1 MPLLSRPIPSL
12 LNGISQQPPSLR
24 RASQAE
30 LQVNCYSS
38 LAEGLI
44 KRPPMQFVDHLSN
57 TKMGDIHT
65 SIIQDDQ
72 DHWILVLKDN
82 ATPEMYRID
91 DGTKAVVNTPVGVAY
106 LNCTDPVTDFATTS
120 VEDVTYI
127 ANREIVT
134 ALTAAV
140 AGGTYQGEVQDWASL
155 PGTPGANDVYKI
167 VGDDTVFLTGYY
179 VKWDTINN
187 VWKEVP
193 NVGTTTT
200 FNQTT
205 MPHKIT
211 KTGASTFQFN
221 SEAWDIRG
229 AGDLTS
235 LPAPNFL
242 GRAINDVFYYRNRL
256 GVVAGEYV
264 NLSQAGPDYTN
275 WWAQTATDILDN
287 DRIDVRAVDMKES
300 IINFAVP
307 MNRQLVLFTD
317 SAQFVIGTGQGQLLT
332 PKTAAADVAT
342 HYSANS
348 VAEPLQAGR
357 SVFFPSENTLF
368 ATLREYYV
376 AGDNEVSNTADDVT
390 AHCPNYI
397 PAGVIKM
404 VHAENDDTIFA
415 LTTGAQNRIYVYKY
429 FYVEDEKVQAS
440 WSYWEMPEGFII
452 RSLDV
457 VGSTLYMIIDSA
469 HTTGGCDLVKID
481 LNDDDSLIDLGFT
494 CHLDYRIKVA
504 PLSYDA
510 GTDTTTFTMS
520 YYLPLGTEVDIVKSG
535 DFTSS
540 YGALVPGAVPHPTVR
555 NRLQAPGDWM
565 DGGSGNKYYLGMK
578 YTKHYR
584 FSEIFVRE
592 GNNPE
597 SGTPVLDANLTIR
610 TMSLRYS
617 NTGYLKAEVVPR
629 PGASTYEYIFSGKK
643 LGSID
648 LVIGTPNIS
657 TGTFKFPVAAN
668 SSRVTIDITNDSH
681 MPSAVVSAEWAG
693 NYNLKA
699 GRRR

>member
-1 MPLLSRPIPSL
+1 MPLVSRPIPSL

-30 LQVNCYSS
+30 LQVNCYSD
-38 LAEGLI
+38 LAEGLV
-44 KRPPMQFVDHLSN
+44 KRPPLQHVDHLSAS
-57 TKMGDIHT
+57 KMGDIHT
-65 SIIQDDQ
+65 SIVRDDN

-82 ATPEMYRID
+82 VAPEMYRVD
-91 DGTKAVVNTPVGVAY
+91 DGTKATMNTPAGVAY

-120 VEDVTYI
+120 VEDVTYVV
-127 ANREIVT
+127 NREIVT
-134 ALTAAV
+134 AEAGTTAT
-140 AGGTYQGEVQDWASL
+140 GTYIGEVQDWASL
-155 PGTPGANDVYKI
+155 PGAPAPNDVHKI
-167 VGDDTVFLTGYY
+167 VGDDSVFLTGYY
-179 VKWDTINN
+179 VKWNATTS
-187 VWKEVP
+187 VWEECAYP
-193 NVGTTTT
+193 GTTIALSA
-200 FNQTT
+200 TT
-205 MPHKIT
+205 MPHKII

-221 SEAWDIRG
+221 SETWTARA
-229 AGDLTS
+229 AGDTTS
-235 LPAPNFL
+235 LPIPNFV
-242 GRAINDVFYYRNRL
+242 GRAISDVFHYRNRL

-264 NLSQAGPDYTN
+264 NMSQAGPDYTN
-275 WWAQTATDILDN
+275 WYAQTATDILDN
-287 DRIDVRAVDMKES
+287 DRIDVRAVDMQES

-317 SAQFVIGTGQGQLLT
+317 SAQFIIGTNQGQLLT
-332 PKTAAADVAT
+332 PKTAAADIAT
-342 HYSANS
+342 HYSANA
-348 VAEPLQAGR
+348 VAQPLQAGR
-357 SVFFPSENTLF
+357 SVFFTSENTLF
-368 ATLREYYV
+368 STIREYYV
-376 AGDNEVSNTADDVT
+376 AGDNEVSNSADDIT
-390 AHCPNYI
+390 AHCPNYV
-397 PAGVIKM
+397 PSGVIKM
-404 VHAENDDTIFA
+404 AHAENDDTIFV
-415 LTTGAQNRIYVYKY
+415 LTTGSQNRVYVYKY

-440 WSYWEMPEGFII
+440 WSYWEIEEDFII

-457 VGSTLYMIIDSA
+457 VGSTLYMIIDSNHA
-469 HTTGGCDLVKID
+469 TGGCDLVKVD
-481 LNDDDSLIDLGFT
+481 LNDDDSRLDLGFT

-510 GTDTTTFTMS
+510 VADETTFTMS
-520 YYLPLGTEVDIVKSG
+520 YSLKSGTPVNIVKSG

-540 YGALVPGAVPHPTVR
+540 YGALVPNATTHPSIATSLV
-555 NRLQAPGDWM
+555 APGDWM

-597 SGTPVLDANLTIR
+597 SGTPVLDANLTVR

-629 PGASTYEYIFSGKK
+629 PGASSYKYIFSGKK

-657 TGTFKFPVAAN
+657 TGTFKFPIGAN

-681 MPSAVVSAEWAG
+681 MPSAVVSAEWNG

-699 GRRR
+699 GRRG